1 MGYPSQSEDTMARSW
16 RRTRKI
22 ETKLAGG
29 AREWNYRRPKGMR
42 KATFERLREA
52 YWREE
57 EIRDRALADF
67 IAVYMPGRY

>member
-1 MGYPSQSEDTMARSW
+1 
-16 RRTRKI
+16 
-22 ETKLAGG
+22 
-29 AREWNYRRPKGMR
+29 MR